1 MSWNAWQG
9 YQRWEKPK
17 AKKEK
22 DKSAAD
28 TKKDKGKIP
37 FVGYDGKSIEVQEEH
52 SGLSHS
58 SSSATSAEVALK
70 EENKILKEAMRKI
83 KEGKESQVVEE
94 PEIATLLE
102 KNPREDIKERQ
113 KLLNQERKTIN
124 RVEKIKASIAEEEK
138 RFASWKR
145 YMETGL
151 KQEEQRHGS
160 ALKELYAE
168 LKEAEQSGKEADAA
182 MDASDAAQ
190 SEELRE
196 VKSQLNSFMTYAA
209 AMEKRQL
216 QMAEQMTMMFGAM
229 QAGFMGHNP
238 DSPQHPFATKE
249 EEKHPEDSRERS
261 LGGSDRS
268 RSGKREREETE
279 AEQEEWMQQEIP
291 ADELTAEI
299 GRLSEPMQTVVL
311 HHMKEKPAAF
321 KTRRAFADLLMK
333 VESGEEICVEPAMR
347 PMRFTKAL
355 LPFGKAP
362 RVKTK
367 EGISPY
373 RTPPMSRHR
382 ERLKSPTQVNAL
394 EDLDP

>member
-1 MSWNAWQG
+1 MRPSLPFTARLRFLAYKELLERHHTRPLYRLHPVFTTGSMSWNAWQG

-268 RSGKREREETE
+268 RSGKRERERKQKQNKKNGCSRKFQPTSLR
-279 AEQEEWMQQEIP
+279 Q
-291 ADELTAEI
+291 
-299 GRLSEPMQTVVL
+299 RS
-311 HHMKEKPAAF
+311 AASASRC
-321 KTRRAFADLLMK
+321 RRWF
-333 VESGEEICVEPAMR
+333 STI
-347 PMRFTKAL
+347 
-355 LPFGKAP
+355 
-362 RVKTK
+362 
-367 EGISPY
+367 
-373 RTPPMSRHR
+373 
-382 ERLKSPTQVNAL
+382 
-394 EDLDP
+394 